1 MLNGTL
7 DRVRIGVFGGTFDPV
22 HNGHLAAA
30 VEARDCLRLDQLL
43 VVPAAD
49 PWEKQGRVVAGAED
63 RYAMVEAAFAGVD
76 GVTVSRIE
84 LDRDGPTYTVDT
96 LRALAAGDRELV
108 LVVGADAA
116 RGMAT
121 WRSIDEIRALAEL
134 ALVTRAGD
142 ERPALP
148 GGAWRTCVVAIPRLD
163 ISSTDLR
170 ERLAAGRAVD
180 GLVPAAVIHEV
191 ARRGLYTRSR

>member
-1 MLNGTL
+1 M
-7 DRVRIGVFGGTFDPV
+7 FGGTFDPV

-30 VEARDCLRLDQLL
+30 VEARDRLHLDQLI

-49 PWEKQGRVVAGAED
+49 PWQKRGRVVAGAED
-63 RYAMVEAAFAGVD
+63 RYAMVEAAFADVD
-76 GVTVSRIE
+76 RVTVSRIE

-96 LRALAAGDRELV
+96 LRALAGADRELV

-116 RGMAT
+116 RTLTT
-121 WRSIDEIRALAEL
+121 WRAIDEIRELAEL

-142 ERPALP
+142 ECPPPP
-148 GGAWRTCVVAIPRLD
+148 GAGWRAGIVEITRLD

-180 GLVPAAVIHEV
+180 GLVPPAVIHEMT
-191 ARRGLYTRSR
+191 RRRLYTQPR